1 MNFAAPSPAA
11 APRLPDSFADSG
23 VFLRA
28 GRLPPTRVQVMGE
41 RSSGTNFVKRLIGRN
56 TPLSPTE
63 ELGWKHGAPAMIAI
77 PADLLVVVAVRN
89 AADWARSMHAKPWHA
104 SPALQ
109 ALDFSAFLRAE
120 WDTIADR
127 PRYFEDLPESAIGQP
142 LQPDR
147 DPLTGARHADLFALR
162 RAKLTAHLS
171 LLNRDCTLAILRMET
186 ATAEPEALLAQLRA
200 TYALPDAPYRPVV
213 KRLGA
218 KFKPAIPDRPTT
230 PEWSGPDLA
239 HLRARVDTGQEA
251 MLGYSY

>member
-1 MNFAAPSPAA
+1 MNFATPSAAP
-11 APRLPDSFADSG
+11 APRLPDGFADSG
-23 VFLRA
+23 LFLRA
-28 GRLPPTRVQVMGE
+28 GPVPPTRVQVMGE
-41 RSSGTNFVKRLIGRN
+41 RSSGTNFLKRLIGRN
-56 TPLSPTE
+56 TPLTPTE
-63 ELGWKHGAPAMIAI
+63 ELGWKHGAPAIIAI

-109 ALDFSAFLRAE
+109 ALDFPAFLRAE

-127 PRYFEDLPESAIGQP
+127 PRYFEGLPDSAIGQP

-171 LLNRDCTLAILRMET
+171 LLNRDCALAVVRMET
-186 ATAEPEALLAQLRA
+186 ATAAPEALLAQLRA
-200 TYALPDAPYRPVV
+200 TYAWPDAPYRPVH

-218 KFKPAIPDRPTT
+218 KFKPAIPDRPAT
-230 PEWSGPDLA
+230 PEWSEDDLA
-239 HLRARVDTGQEA
+239 HLRARVDMAQEA